1 MTKNDVILE
10 VNDLHTYFFNRRG
23 ITKAVDGVSFS
34 LRQAE
39 DTVETVG
46 DDPRFVSCCDTNLRV
61 GE

>member
-10 VNDLHTYFFNRRG
+10 VTDLHTYFFNRRG

-34 LRQAE
+34 LSQGE

-46 DDPRFVSCCDTNLRV
+46 DDPRFV
-61 GE
+61 